1 MEEALRVRAE
11 AAELE
16 VAAANMTI
24 RELEDLF
31 AELEKAKK
39 SVSSLY

>member
-24 RELEDLF
+24 KELEDLF
-31 AELEKAKK
+31 TELERAKIAVTK
-39 SVSSLY
+39 

>member
-16 VAAANMTI
+16 VAAANVTI
-24 RELEDLF
+24 RELEDHF
-31 AELEKAKK
+31 TELEKARKA
-39 SVSSLY
+39 VSGN